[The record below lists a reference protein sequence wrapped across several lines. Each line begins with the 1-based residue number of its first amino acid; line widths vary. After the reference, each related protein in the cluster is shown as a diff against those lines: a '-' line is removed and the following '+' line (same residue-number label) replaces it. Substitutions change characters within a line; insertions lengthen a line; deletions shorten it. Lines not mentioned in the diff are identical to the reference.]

1 MVILFIEW
9 KGIDNQTS
17 KDCYELMST
26 HLAEYGEPDQRKC
39 ESNKLKNCICQGLNP
54 KSCGASFS
62 FGCTYSIFYDGC
74 KHAPNGMKEGF
85 DKFQKGKMSG
95 QKVKNSI
102 NDLATKIG
110 QKTGI
115 ITYIYRTHFFQ
126 SIDDKSVVYGAI
138 ALKIKKVSLPTLQ
151 EASLLCPS
159 LGLKTVSPQY
169 GPPLM

>member
-9 KGIDNQTS
+9 EGIDNQTS

-39 ESNKLKNCICQGLNP
+39 ESNKMKNCRCQGLDP

-62 FGCTYSIFYDGC
+62 FGCTFSIFYDGC
-74 KHAPNGMKEGF
+74 KHAPNGMKEEF

-95 QKVKNSI
+95 QKLKNSI

-115 ITYIYRTHFFQ
+115 STYFFQ
-126 SIDDKSVVYGAI
+126 SIDDKGVTVVYGAST
-138 ALKIKKVSLPTLQ
+138 LKIKKYRPYSVP
-151 EASLLCPS
+151 PS
-159 LGLKTVSPQY
+159 GLKLSLSTIRTH
-169 GPPLM
+169 